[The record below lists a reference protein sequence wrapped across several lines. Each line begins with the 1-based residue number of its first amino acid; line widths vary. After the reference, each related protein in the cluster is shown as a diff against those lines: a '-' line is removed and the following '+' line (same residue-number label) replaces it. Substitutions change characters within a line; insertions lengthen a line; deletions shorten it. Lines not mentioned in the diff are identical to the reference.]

1 MVFVADFNFEVNVK
15 TQENVQ
21 KNLNYKNDWRQPVML
36 FHTVSTRGRYLARCL
51 GYNSNFSFCGFFAQ
65 PTFVFVHLMD
75 LTPWTLCQYHTCW
88 KLIPESASCVKSVDV
103 AMEMRNK
110 PGQRF
115 EEVCSILTSPS
126 WSSDSEPSL
135 SAL

>member
-1 MVFVADFNFEVNVK
+1 MVFVAAFNFEVNVK
-15 TQENVQ
+15 TQENAQ

-75 LTPWTLCQYHTCW
+75 LNTL
-88 KLIPESASCVKSVDV
+88 ESVSVSHVLEIDSRICI
-103 AMEMRNK
+103 MREKRGCRHGNEK
-110 PGQRF
+110 QTRSK
-115 EEVCSILTSPS
+115 V
-126 WSSDSEPSL
+126 
-135 SAL
+135 